1 MLPFFAAGG
10 AISGSSFGLFYTI
23 LMQVGYNYYG
33 KIVLEDIKGGMSLFD
48 ALIKVQQDIR
58 PFSDAMM
65 QAALD
70 AMPDTIEKSIDAFSN
85 IITSFGEERI
95 RDLSKS
101 WLLPQDK
108 GDFIGPRQPTF
119 KLPTTKITDTTRR
132 SGLLSEETA
141 RERVDRVPLDIRMKE
156 QETREAVK
164 QKAGQSQIL
173 ERKKLITSISG
184 IHVALRDAMS
194 KNQKALVSHYQTAL
208 KREQQLLIN
217 LLARYSF

>member
-70 AMPDTIEKSIDAFSN
+70 AMPDTIEKSIDAFTD
-85 IITSFGEERI
+85 IITSFGEARFKDI
-95 RDLSKS
+95 SKS
-101 WLLPQDK
+101 WLLPDSD
-108 GDFIGPRQPTF
+108 DFIGPRREREPTI
-119 KLPTTKITDTTRR
+119 ITDPRR
-132 SGLLSEETA
+132 RREINPIQETA
-141 RERVDRVPLDIRMKE
+141 RERVKRVPLEQRKQE
-156 QETREAVK
+156 QEQREDVK
-164 QKAGQSQIL
+164 RRAGQSQII
-173 ERKKLITSISG
+173 ERLRLIRLIAKTGQDLSVHRTHG
-184 IHVALRDAMS
+184 HTAHVADFTARLRRH
-194 KNQKALVSHYQTAL
+194 QALL
-208 KREQQLLIN
+208 EDLLR
-217 LLARYSF
+217 RYRF